1 MGKTDIGFQPIH
13 RDLLYTKIA
22 DAIVQYIKD
31 NHLKNGDK
39 IPSERELAQE
49 FNTSRN
55 SVREA
60 LRVLERDNIIEV
72 KMGKGAFITSEKTE
86 DSFYLK
92 LWKVNYY
99 ELLEIK
105 RILEL
110 HIILELC
117 GKLDKNQIE
126 SLEEPLV
133 RMENGAEMGL
143 FLQKE
148 DFIFHSRLRKIYGN
162 NTLEQILDNL
172 IKALDASGA
181 EVSGAAS
188 IWRQT
193 VPYHRVILNAMV
205 EDKPFQAEEAHKT
218 IHRIDKEVWELQRI
232 NKKNV
237 NKE

>member
-1 MGKTDIGFQPIH
+1 MGKSNIGFQPIH

-22 DAIVQYIKD
+22 DAIMQYIKD

-39 IPSERELAQE
+39 IPSERVLAQE

-110 HIILELC
+110 HIIRELC
-117 GKLDKNQIE
+117 GKLDKGQIE
-126 SLEEPLV
+126 SLEEPLI

-172 IKALDASGA
+172 IKALDMSGE

-193 VPYHRVILNAMV
+193 VPYHRAILDAMV
-205 EDKPFQAEEAHKT
+205 EDKPFQAEEAHRT
-218 IHRIDKEVWELQRI
+218 IHLIDKEVWELQKN
-232 NKKNV
+232 NKENV

>member
-1 MGKTDIGFQPIH
+1 MGKTNIGFQPIH

-110 HIILELC
+110 HIIRELC
-117 GKLDKNQIE
+117 GKLDKSQIE

-148 DFIFHSRLRKIYGN
+148 DYIFHSRLRKIYGN

-172 IKALDASGA
+172 IKALDVSGA

-193 VPYHRVILNAMV
+193 VPYHRVILEAIV
-205 EDKPFQAEEAHKT
+205 EDRPFQAEEAHKT

>member
-1 MGKTDIGFQPIH
+1 MGKENIGFKPIH

-22 DAIVQYIKD
+22 DAIMQYIKD
-31 NHLKNGDK
+31 NDLKNGDK

-60 LRVLERDNIIEV
+60 LRVLEKDKIIEV
-72 KMGKGAFITSEKTE
+72 KLGKGAFITSEKRE

-99 ELLEIK
+99 ELMEVK

-110 HIILELC
+110 HIIQELC
-117 GKLDKNQIE
+117 GKLSQPDIE
-126 SLEEPLV
+126 SLNDPLT
-133 RMENGAEMGL
+133 RMEKAAAMGI

-148 DFIFHSRLRKIYGN
+148 DFIFHSRMRKLYGN

-172 IKALDASGA
+172 IKALDASGQ
-181 EVSGAAS
+181 EVNGAAD

-193 VPYHRVILNAMV
+193 VPYHRTILNAMI
-205 EDKPFQAEEAHKT
+205 ENKPFQAEEAHRI
-218 IHRIDKEVWELQRI
+218 IHQIDKQVLDLQATVQ
-232 NKKNV
+232 NT
-237 NKE
+237 E

>member
-1 MGKTDIGFQPIH
+1 MGKGNIGFKPIH

-22 DAIVQYIKD
+22 DAIMQYIKEND
-31 NHLKNGDK
+31 LKNGDK

-60 LRVLERDNIIEV
+60 LRVLEKDQIIEV
-72 KMGKGAFITSEKTE
+72 KMGKGAFITSDKRE

-99 ELLEIK
+99 ELMEVK

-110 HIILELC
+110 HIIQELC
-117 GKLDKNQIE
+117 GKLSKLDIE
-126 SLEEPLV
+126 SLKEPLT
-133 RMENGAEMGL
+133 RMEEGAAMGL

-172 IKALDASGA
+172 IKALDASGQ
-181 EVSGAAS
+181 EVSGAAD

-193 VPYHRVILNAMV
+193 VPYHRTILNAMI
-205 EDKPFQAEEAHKT
+205 EDKPFQAEEAHRI
-218 IHRIDKEVWELQRI
+218 IHQIDKQVLDLQA
-232 NKKNV
+232 NV
-237 NKE
+237 RKL

>member
-1 MGKTDIGFQPIH
+1 MGKGNIGFKPIH

-22 DAIVQYIKD
+22 DAIMQYIKD
-31 NHLKNGDK
+31 NNLKNGDK

-49 FNTSRN
+49 FDTSRN

-60 LRVLERDNIIEV
+60 LRVLEKDHIIEV
-72 KMGKGAFITSEKTE
+72 KMGKGAFITSEKSE

-110 HIILELC
+110 HIIQELC
-117 GKLDKNQIE
+117 GKLSPQEIE
-126 SLEEPLV
+126 SLNEPLT
-133 RMENGAEMGL
+133 RLENGAEMGL

-172 IKALDASGA
+172 IMALDMSGE

-193 VPYHRVILNAMV
+193 IPYHRSILNAMI
-205 EDKPFQAEEAHKT
+205 ENKPFQAEEAHRM
-218 IHRIDKEVWELQRI
+218 IHSIDKQVLELQAA

-237 NKE
+237 NK

>member
-1 MGKTDIGFQPIH
+1 MAKGNIGFKPIH

-22 DAIVQYIKD
+22 DAIMQYIKD
-31 NHLKNGDK
+31 NNLKSGDK
-39 IPSERELAQE
+39 LPSERVLAQE

-60 LRVLERDNIIEV
+60 LRVLEKDNIIEV
-72 KMGKGAFITSEKTE
+72 KMGKGAFITSEKSG

-110 HIILELC
+110 HIIQELC
-117 GKLDKNQIE
+117 GKLSQEEID
-126 SLEEPLV
+126 SLEEPLA

-162 NTLEQILDNL
+162 YTLEQILDNL
-172 IKALDASGA
+172 IMALDKSGE
-181 EVSGAAS
+181 EVSGATA

-193 VPYHRVILNAMV
+193 VPYHRKILEAMV
-205 EDKPFQAEEAHKT
+205 DGKPFQAEEAHRM
-218 IHRIDKEVWELQRI
+218 IHLIDKQVLEFQAANR
-232 NKKNV
+232 KNG
-237 NKE
+237 